1 MEIFIKFF
9 GSYLPPGS
17 IADLEYS
24 LRTVLLLV
32 AFFGQ
37 ALGVASYPFMARLVA
52 ENKLAEMNQLLNDT
66 LRYLSLVIPFS
77 VLIMVLRNEVIL
89 MLFQR
94 GKFDAAATGQASV
107 VLIFFLIG
115 AFAFAANTI
124 VPRAYYAMQDTL
136 FPAIYATV
144 AVILSIPLYLAGLN
158 ILGARGIALAVSL
171 SAMLQ
176 VYLLYALWNKRTKN
190 KASRAVYVTYL
201 KMFFLSVLLGIF
213 MTGFKLKALGGID
226 SATFS
231 GSLGVA
237 VITGIVFMGA
247 LVLGGYIFRI
257 KEIREVIDRFLAKL
271 RGQGAS

>member
-1 MEIFIKFF
+1 
-9 GSYLPPGS
+9 
-17 IADLEYS
+17 
-24 LRTVLLLV
+24 
-32 AFFGQ
+32 
-37 ALGVASYPFMARLVA
+37 
-52 ENKLAEMNQLLNDT
+52 MNQLLNDT

-77 VLIMVLRNEVIL
+77 ALLMVLRHEVIL

-94 GKFDAAATGQASV
+94 GKFDAAATDQAAV

-136 FPAIYATV
+136 FPAIYATI

-171 SAMLQ
+171 SAMFQ
-176 VYLLYALWNKRTKN
+176 VYLLYAFWNKRTKN
-190 KASRAVYVTYL
+190 KGSRAVYLTYL
-201 KMFFLSVLLGIF
+201 KMFFLSIPLGIF
-213 MTGFKLKALGGID
+213 MAGFKLKALGGID

-237 VITGIVFMGA
+237 VITGIVFVGA